1 MKICNGAAILL
12 FAGTALAACDA
23 VPEDTRGPTEV
34 AAIALAT
41 ASQAI
46 QVSGSGIHYFSTAIV
61 HSQEPTETGMIQ
73 RSTDI
78 VELEG
83 DLSGYLIY
91 HATSTFDF
99 VRGTLVN
106 IGTQIFSGTVAG
118 STPVLLHDNRFR
130 FEVDLG
136 TGEGSGTVHLG
147 RSNDAPHKGGWYECD
162 LQVVTTGLMPSGDG
176 AADYSGVCR
185 RRGNLD

>member
-1 MKICNGAAILL
+1 MKIWNGVAIVLV
-12 FAGTALAACDA
+12 AGTALAACDA
-23 VPEDTRGPTEV
+23 VSGDAPEPTRV
-34 AAIALAT
+34 AAVAVPA

-46 QVSGSGIHYFSTAIV
+46 EVSGSGTHYFSTALV

-99 VRGTLVN
+99 VSGTLVN
-106 IGTQIFSGTVAG
+106 VGTQIFSGTVAG
-118 STPVLLHDNRFR
+118 SMPVILHDDRFR

-136 TGEGSGTVHLG
+136 TGVGSGTVHLG
-147 RSNDAPHKGGWYECD
+147 RSNDAPQRGGWYECD

-176 AADYSGVCR
+176 AADYTGVCR